1 MQKKLSPQVKA
12 LLKEFMAEN
21 CCFGSVVRWRNT
33 LNDGRY
39 QLECMK
45 TLAKFG
51 IHFNTDP
58 DELIQNRIEELKSS
72 NLLVR
77 ANMEDKLLAHYK
89 NLSKEA
95 PGVAI
100 NMFRRIKSF
109 YKANYMALQCR
120 DPGYQIQREF
130 DYIPTREEIR
140 KMCEIVP
147 LDTRVYLVTL
157 AECCGRPG
165 AVAKIRWKDIKHE
178 IATSLVP
185 CQVWLTHKVRLA
197 RRKYFS
203 FICADAVQ
211 LWKIYLR
218 TFSKLTDET
227 RMFKGYFALRK
238 NIMDAA
244 VQIGIAE
251 KHKKLQPFK
260 IHNIR
265 KRGQT
270 ILEACHIP
278 LNWVDRLL
286 GHVPRGAQGQT
297 YSLPPVEK
305 LRAEYTKAMAEL
317 TIYETPT
324 SLVANDVAQE
334 VTDQRIRR
342 IVQETFKEL
351 LQKASAE
358 DIVQLQ
364 RLLKRKP
371 E

>member
-1 MQKKLSPQVKA
+1 MENYLEEFRKPYTKFASVNRWKNTFKA
-12 LLKEFMAEN
+12 KSYENLCLK
-21 CCFGSVVRWRNT
+21 S
-33 LNDGRY
+33 
-39 QLECMK
+39 
-45 TLAKFG
+45 LAKFCQE
-51 IHFNTDP
+51 FNMNP
-58 DELIQNRIEELKSS
+58 DELIQSRIEELKSS
-72 NLLVR
+72 NQLVR
-77 ANMEDKLLAHYK
+77 ARAEDRLVAYYK
-89 NLSKEA
+89 KLSKETL
-95 PGVAI
+95 GMAI
-100 NMFRRIKSF
+100 NVFRRIKSF
-109 YKANYMALQCR
+109 YRANYVMLQCR
-120 DPGYQIQREF
+120 DPGYQIQRDF

-165 AVAKIRWKDIKHE
+165 AVANIRWKDIKHE
-178 IATSLVP
+178 ITTSLVP
-185 CQVWLTHKVRLA
+185 CQIWLTHKVHLA

-211 LWKIYLR
+211 LWKVYLE
-218 TFSKLTDET
+218 TFQKLTDEM
-227 RMFKGYFALRK
+227 RLLKGYSAFNRD
-238 NIMDAA
+238 IMDAA

-251 KHKKLQPFK
+251 KNKKLQPFK

-317 TIYETPT
+317 TIYETPA
-324 SLVANDVAQE
+324 SLVVNDVAQKI
-334 VTDQRIRR
+334 TDQRIRR
-342 IVQETFKEL
+342 IVREAFKEI

-364 RLLKRKP
+364 QLLKRKLD
-371 E
+371 